1 MRARSIAPLLASLA
15 TAAAPAQSLLS
26 QVTKRTVEAA
36 PEVVAL
42 RRTLH
47 RHPELSNREEKT
59 GARIAAHLR
68 ELGLDEVRTGVAGH
82 GVVGVLKGGKPGG
95 VVALRADMD
104 ALPVT
109 ERTGLPFAS
118 EVQGAMHACG
128 HDSHMAV
135 LLGAAQVLAGL
146 REEIPGTVLLLFQPA
161 EEGPPPGEE
170 GGAPLVLSSGALDD
184 PAPEA
189 VFGLH
194 AFPDVPTGSLG
205 WRSGGMMAAVER
217 VKVTIRGKQAHAA
230 YPWKAVDPVV
240 TAAQVITAAQTV
252 VSRVTDARDSAVV
265 SLGVVHGGQR
275 WNIIP
280 DEVVIEGT
288 IRTLDPEV
296 RRNVIDAFA
305 RVVNGTAMAH
315 GATADVEVESLTP
328 VTWNDPELTRRML
341 PTLARAAGGED
352 KLVEV
357 RPSMGGEDF
366 AFYAE
371 RIPSFFFRLGMAGAT
386 GGDEAP
392 ALHTP
397 DFRVDEAALPVGVRA
412 MAMLALDFLRG
423 RAQK

>member
-1 MRARSIAPLLASLA
+1 MKTCALLPLLALLAA
-15 TAAAPAQSLLS
+15 TAAPGQSLLDK
-26 QVTKRTVEAA
+26 VTTRTAA
-36 PEVVAL
+36 AMTDVMAA
-42 RRTLH
+42 RRHFH
-47 RHPELSNREEKT
+47 RHPELSNREVKT
-59 GARIAAHLR
+59 GAHVAERLR
-68 ELGLDEVRTGVAGH
+68 ALGIDEVRTGVAGH
-82 GVVGVLKGGKPGG
+82 GVVGVLKGGRPGG

-104 ALPVT
+104 ALPVS
-109 ERTGLPFAS
+109 ERTGLAYAS
-118 EVQGAMHACG
+118 EVDGVMHACG

-135 LLGAAQVLAGL
+135 LLGAAQVLSQL
-146 REEIPGTVLLLFQPA
+146 RDELHGTVLLLFQPA

-170 GGAPLVLSSGALDD
+170 GGAPAVLAEGALSN
-184 PAPEA
+184 PRPQA

-194 AFPDVPTGSLG
+194 AFPDVATGSLG
-205 WRSGGMMAAVER
+205 WRVGGMMAAVER
-217 VKVTIRGKQAHAA
+217 LKVTIRGKQAHAA

-240 TAAQVITAAQTV
+240 AAAHVITAVQTV

-265 SLGVVHGGQR
+265 TLGVVRGGQR

-288 IRTLDPEV
+288 IRTLDPDV
-296 RRNVIDAFA
+296 RDTVMEAFA

-315 GATADVEVESLTP
+315 GAEADIEMESLTP

-341 PTLARAAGGED
+341 PTLARAAGGEGR
-352 KLVEV
+352 LVEV

-371 RIPSFFFRLGMAGAT
+371 EIPSLFFRLGMAGAAPEA
-386 GGDEAP
+386 EAP

-412 MAMLALDFLRG
+412 LSLLALDFLRETP
-423 RAQK
+423 AK